1 MAIFYF
7 PCPFCQKEIKAEKEW
22 IGQSAECPYCKKQV
36 VIKQK
41 QAFIPQNEL
50 INCKLCNNAIS
61 SKIAACPNC
70 GCVPDFCKKLKKFY
84 LIGFALILFGFA
96 MHLIGTK
103 VSQSTAADLK
113 FTLRQAELDY
123 ELKATEEDY
132 EKKREEIIKAWA
144 NLKSYLIYSKY
155 KKNQGY
161 KAESKEAKIIEVKKL
176 YNKIKPYGIDQ
187 LADWSF
193 SLPYVKLHY
202 NAEEKL
208 KAILNSVDGAKKI
221 METEKETASR
231 NAKNIM
237 EFCDFLLNVKW
248 FFLTVGFLLC
258 GIYHVVSF
266 WNHWMRL

>member
-1 MAIFYF
+1 MSEFF
-7 PCPFCQKEIKAEKEW
+7 FKCPFCQKEIKAEDEW
-22 IGQSAECPYCKKQV
+22 IGRSAECPVCKKEI

-41 QAFIPQNEL
+41 EAFIPQDEL
-50 INCKLCNNAIS
+50 VNCKLCNNAIS

-132 EKKREEIIKAWA
+132 EKKRKEIKNAWWE
-144 NLKSYLIYSKY
+144 LHFYFTSTRPKSL
-155 KKNQGY
+155 
-161 KAESKEAKIIEVKKL
+161 EARIVEVKKL
-176 YNKIKPYGIDQ
+176 YDRIKPYGIDK
-187 LADWSF
+187 LADWNF
-193 SLPYVKLHY
+193 SLPYVKLHDD
-202 NAEEKL
+202 AEMKL
-208 KAILNSVDGAKKI
+208 EAILNSVDGAKKI

-231 NAKNIM
+231 DAKNIM
-237 EFCDFLLNVKW
+237 EFCDFLLTVKW

-258 GIYHVVSF
+258 GIYHVASF
-266 WNHWMRL
+266 WYHWMRL